1 MRQSV
6 VTWAFPIVWLV
17 KSRSRRA
24 TTSSLELGSMTTKP
38 AMNRSDARSVISASP
53 GLTDAGAAMFSRKT
67 HLIFAACLASLFFS
81 PSFATERI
89 SWNSLRPMDQRGAL
103 LPPSESVPDEVVAK
117 SLTWPINGPAVEL
130 TGFLLPIDQEG
141 ELVYEFMLVPWA
153 GACSHGAAPPPNQMV
168 HVFPAQPYR
177 ISRIYEPIV
186 VSGRLKPGID

>member
-1 MRQSV
+1 
-6 VTWAFPIVWLV
+6 
-17 KSRSRRA
+17 
-24 TTSSLELGSMTTKP
+24 
-38 AMNRSDARSVISASP
+38 
-53 GLTDAGAAMFSRKT
+53 
-67 HLIFAACLASLFFS
+67 
-81 PSFATERI
+81 
-89 SWNSLRPMDQRGAL
+89 MDQRGAL

-186 VSGRLKPGID
+186 VSGRLKPGIDQAQLFIMDGRRVLTYGYSMTKADVVAANKLDDPDLRAIPPGNFLSK